1 MVALDTIEGTIN
13 GAIWF
18 HYSITDDVLYLRLQS
33 ALDREAV
40 GEETDD
46 GFILLRDSDTDVPVG
61 LTIVN
66 WWKRFGQGRLPDS
79 LLAIEKQIEPWAG
92 KIAA

>member
-18 HYSITDDVLYLRLQS
+18 HYSISDDVLYLRLRS
-33 ALDREAV
+33 AMNSEAI

-46 GFILLRDSDTDVPVG
+46 GLVLLRDSNSDAPIG
-61 LTIVN
+61 LTIIN
-66 WWKRFGQGRLPDS
+66 WWKRFGTGSLPDS
-79 LLAIEKQIEPWAG
+79 LGAIEKKIEPWAG
-92 KIAA
+92 KLAA